1 MSTCSRCGKNVGIFH
16 RGSLCDACSTED
28 RDARFRE
35 GAAAIAQIRA
45 SGGDDEYAKVS
56 LARLL
61 ADEKLHM
68 GKSAEGPT
76 VAALAAAAVD
86 EEVKGAIAA
95 KEPDG
100 EKDDRALL
108 VVDAV
113 ASALPAGM
121 TLAEPIR
128 KAIQTL
134 ILEAK
139 IRQIERGQYLPL
151 RSVGIALHP
160 DELALFEGNA
170 ELLEAGRVSGSS
182 GGFVSARV
190 RVSKNVSVGAGGF
203 QSESALKRVEMRSID
218 HGRVTVTTDR
228 VLFIGSARDM
238 EFKRAH
244 VSKTALAEP
253 TMGRGLVTL
262 TFHFEDRRNPVG
274 FWLSHPD
281 AWLLN
286 TLLVFS
292 PTQFPH
298 DAEGSDDLGA
308 RSASPFEAA
317 RQRQLE
323 RQAAKEHAAVF
334 DKALFADLRSL
345 AGPALSVIG
354 REGVSFGDF
363 CQQLGLT
370 QNQAD
375 RLIHEMEHHNLAGVA
390 AGRVTLAAPQP
401 YCEKCHQGTNYGLF
415 ECPICG
421 GPLGGHGSRGALGLD
436 DL

>member
-1 MSTCSRCGKNVGIFH
+1 MSTCDRCGKTVGPLRH
-16 RGSLCDACSTED
+16 GPLCAACTAED
-28 RDARFRE
+28 RNGRLRE
-35 GAAAIAQIRA
+35 SAVAIAQIRA
-45 SGGDDEYAKVS
+45 SGGDDEEAKVS
-56 LARLL
+56 LTRLL
-61 ADEKLHM
+61 ADERLDM
-68 GKSAEGPT
+68 GKSAGEPT
-76 VAALAAAAVD
+76 VAALAAAALG
-86 EEVKGAIAA
+86 EEVEGAIAA
-95 KEPDG
+95 KDSTG

-128 KAIQTL
+128 NSIQTL

-151 RSVGIALHP
+151 RSVGIALHS
-160 DELALFEGNA
+160 DELALFDGPA
-170 ELLEAGRVSGSS
+170 QLLEPARVSGSS

-190 RVSKNVSVGAGGF
+190 RVSKSVSVGAGGF
-203 QSESALKRVEMRSID
+203 QSESVLQRVEMRRID
-218 HGRVTVTTDR
+218 QGRVTVTTDR
-228 VLFIGSARDM
+228 VVFIGSARDI

-253 TMGRGLVTL
+253 TMGRGPATL

-274 FWLSHPD
+274 FWLSRPD

-286 TLLVFS
+286 ALLVFS
-292 PTQFPH
+292 PTHLPH
-298 DAEGSDDLGA
+298 YREDSDGLGA

-317 RQRQLE
+317 RHRQRE
-323 RQAAKEHAAVF
+323 RQAAKEHAAAF

-354 REGVSFGDF
+354 RDGVSFGDF

-375 RLIHEMEHHNLAGVA
+375 RLIHEMERHNLAGVA
-390 AGRVTLAAPQP
+390 AGQVTLAAPQP
-401 YCEKCHQGTNYGLF
+401 YCEKCQEGTHYGLF